1 VPLTAKDVTLS
12 EAEHEILLDMVSKWE
27 IPVLIRKEG
36 EDNYS
41 IIVDEGK
48 GNVDDMYVAYVNV
61 TDKTIR
67 PVLSYMGISSNWK
80 CI

>member
-12 EAEHEILLDMVSKWE
+12 DAEHEILLDMVAKWE
-27 IPVLIRKEG
+27 IPVLIRKEA

-48 GNVDDMYVAYVNV
+48 GSIENFYVAYVNV

-67 PVLSYMGISSNWK
+67 PVLSYMGIDSNWR